1 MQQKL
6 TGKALLNFV
15 KQCEFDALAAC
26 ANPAAGKPDSDSF
39 MDVCTAKAM
48 EWGRAGATHIGARRP
63 PIAQAGRDAVCAGL
77 VFAESDN
84 SASNGNLRCNAA
96 KEAPGR
102 TRYAILGH
110 RQFAGSVRI
119 PAPRTY
125 QQRVPTLLS
134 SPRARK
140 RCSGGIPWNRYY
152 SPPCVGRFRRSYRG
166 EADITQP
173 KIHEDED
180 PDHQKG
186 EVMDPPLLAIA
197 DGFREGIGKVRE
209 TR

>member
-6 TGKALLNFV
+6 TGAALLNFV

-26 ANPAAGKPDSDSF
+26 ANLAAGKPDSDSF

-77 VFAESDN
+77 VFAESDD

-102 TRYAILGH
+102 FLVHPGAPDSLRDTWEPAVR
-110 RQFAGSVRI
+110 RECEDTGS
-119 PAPRTY
+119 AY
-125 QQRVPTLLS
+125 VPTTGAYTPQFPEGEETML
-134 SPRARK
+134 
-140 RCSGGIPWNRYY
+140 GGHTM
-152 SPPCVGRFRRSYRG
+152 
-166 EADITQP
+166 E
-173 KIHEDED
+173 
-180 PDHQKG
+180 
-186 EVMDPPLLAIA
+186 
-197 DGFREGIGKVRE
+197 
-209 TR
+209 

>member
-77 VFAESDN
+77 VFAESDDL
-84 SASNGNLRCNAA
+84 ASNGNLRCNAA

-134 SPRARK
+134 SPRARGNDA
-140 RCSGGIPWNRYY
+140 RGAYHGIYTIAPRRGAFQALIPRRGGYNP
-152 SPPCVGRFRRSYRG
+152 
-166 EADITQP
+166 TQN
-173 KIHEDED
+173 
-180 PDHQKG
+180 
-186 EVMDPPLLAIA
+186 
-197 DGFREGIGKVRE
+197 
-209 TR
+209 T